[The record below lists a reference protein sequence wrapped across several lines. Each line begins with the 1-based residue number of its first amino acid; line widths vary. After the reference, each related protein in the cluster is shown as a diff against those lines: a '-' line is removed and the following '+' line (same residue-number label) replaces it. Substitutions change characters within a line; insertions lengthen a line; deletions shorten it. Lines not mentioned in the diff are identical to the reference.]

1 MVAATQLEMQLR
13 LGDTAGGADTCDH
26 LAAGDLFAAFDQ
38 HHIAM
43 RIGRDPTVRVFDEN
57 EVAVAAQLVA
67 GIGDDPA
74 IGCLDGGAAMLIP
87 SLWVPFGPAP

>member
-43 RIGRDPTVRVFDEN
+43 RIGRDPTVRVFDQN
-57 EVAVAAQLVA
+57 EVTVTPQLVS
-67 GIGDDPA
+67 GIGLSKKVPMPVSKPRP
-74 IGCLDGGAAMLIP
+74 LKLI
-87 SLWVPFGPAP
+87 A